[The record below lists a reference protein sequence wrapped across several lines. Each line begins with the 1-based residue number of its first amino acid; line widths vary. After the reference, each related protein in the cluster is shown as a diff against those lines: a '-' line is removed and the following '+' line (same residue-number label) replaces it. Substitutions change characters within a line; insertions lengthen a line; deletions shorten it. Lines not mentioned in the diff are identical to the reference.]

1 MDGHIEKKVW
11 ICIGRE
17 RIDIFTSFDKALMN
31 YEEYNSCNIYEVTI
45 SERYMTYANGYL
57 PFKIVAVSKLDI
69 YKRLY
74 EILKEDISISK
85 GKDNTGI
92 KGITN

>member
-11 ICIGRE
+11 IRIGRE

-31 YEEYNSCNIYEVTI
+31 YEEYSTCSIYEVTI
-45 SERYMTYANGYL
+45 SERYMTYANNYL
-57 PFKIVAVSKLDI
+57 PFKIVEVTKLDI

-92 KGITN
+92 KGSG